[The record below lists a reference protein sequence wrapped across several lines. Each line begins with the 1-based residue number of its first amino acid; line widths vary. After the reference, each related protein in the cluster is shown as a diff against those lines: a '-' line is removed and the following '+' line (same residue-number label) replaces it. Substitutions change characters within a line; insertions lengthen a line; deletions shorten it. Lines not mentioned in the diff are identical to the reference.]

1 VYGVERL
8 SHCKLDIGIGCSDAA
23 ESNMKI
29 YLLMMLIGA
38 ILTAVHFTSA
48 PEQRSKTLS
57 Q

>member
-1 VYGVERL
+1 
-8 SHCKLDIGIGCSDAA
+8 
-23 ESNMKI
+23 MKI